1 METFALNSFSLN
13 MCVFTVCVCVY
24 KHLEVARPKLAL
36 SGPPWLFTFLRQEL
50 LLNLEVSISN

>member
-24 KHLEVARPKLAL
+24 KHLQLARPELAL
-36 SGPPWLFTFLRQEL
+36 RGPPWVFTFLRQGL
-50 LLNLEVSISN
+50 SLNLEVSVSN